1 MSKIL
6 KILDIVSNF
15 SIFQLQ
21 KYCQLLLLKLQCNVL
36 KFSIFFFSQA
46 RIQIDDSISFGFLSF
61 GMGLLSDID
70 IESEVFRLLGETR
83 YTVWAFYRI
92 AKLQSYSGIKLS
104 YTNLQGERIS
114 VEEND
119 FIFIHSSWVSHIGS
133 KIDFAPSSL
142 SFRSSKIARKFKS
155 L

>member
-1 MSKIL
+1 MQCFKI
-6 KILDIVSNF
+6 VY
-15 SIFQLQ
+15 IF
-21 KYCQLLLLKLQCNVL
+21 YFV
-36 KFSIFFFSQA
+36 QA

-133 KIDFAPSSL
+133 KIDFAPSSQIGDGVIHL
-142 SFRSSKIARKFKS
+142 VYVTKASRAKIVEILTGMEHGEVQKQH